1 MSYTPLMRQNGGFS
15 HHSSAKPTLKGEH
28 AALFPLTV
36 LYPWLTEGS
45 IAVKC
50 YNNLVMLEKIKTIY
64 KDPRWRQLRDVRVIG
79 LIVFAV
85 IVLLV
90 SWSSVAVIQTNY
102 ELQKQISQF
111 DEQNRVQQLENDNQK
126 LKNQY
131 YNTDQYLELQA
142 RRSFGK
148 AAPGETLVIVP
159 REVAL
164 SKIQPLPETKEDQ
177 TQEPN
182 KPTYQKNF
190 EAWRDFFLHRS

>member
-1 MSYTPLMRQNGGFS
+1 
-15 HHSSAKPTLKGEH
+15 
-28 AALFPLTV
+28 
-36 LYPWLTEGS
+36 
-45 IAVKC
+45 
-50 YNNLVMLEKIKTIY
+50 MLEKIKTIY